1 MRRRVNLIEFINS
14 VEILN
19 QLNKNE
25 KDKLADCFIKHIFND
40 GDKIITQGEEGDK
53 FYILKEGKATAV
65 KDGVEVKS

>member
-53 FYILKEGKATAV
+53 F
-65 KDGVEVKS
+65 